1 MAKDNISE
9 NLKRFKE
16 IDKEISILTSA
27 ANLLWWDRASL
38 MPSKA
43 AEERAEQLSYL
54 AVLIHEKSTSKEL
67 NEIVS
72 NLNTNLSK
80 IQPIEKATVE
90 YYSWR
95 LSRINTLPREYIA
108 EIFKVTGMAQHYWE
122 IAKKNNDFKLFE
134 PYLEKIVELK
144 KKEANYINPK
154 SHPYEVL
161 LQDYER
167 GMTLKVLDETFNK
180 LKPELKILIE
190 KVKKSSKYGKE
201 FNVKNI
207 TFPIDIQ
214 KSICQEISTMILED
228 NERFL
233 ISGSVHPFMIKISPN
248 DLRITTAFRD
258 DPFFSFFST
267 AHESG
272 HALYESEFDEALKYT
287 ALYDAPS
294 LGIHE
299 SQSRIWEN
307 QVCRSKNFW
316 KYYYPKYQEA
326 FSNLKNVPLEKFYES
341 INTVRPSFIRI
352 ESDELTYNMHII
364 IRYEIEK
371 GLIEGSIKVSELPKV
386 WNAKY
391 KEYLGIEPR
400 NYSEG
405 LLQDVHW
412 SQGSIAYFPTY
423 TLGTIYSAM
432 IYEQMIKE
440 NPKLEREIMIGNLK
454 FVKKWLKENIHKHG
468 MTILTPEI
476 IRKAC
481 GKNLDSDSLIKYYK
495 NKFGQIYN
503 F

>member
-1 MAKDNISE
+1 MTLTN
-9 NLKRFKE
+9 NLKRLKE

-43 AEERAEQLSYL
+43 AEERSEQLSYL

-67 NEIVS
+67 NDIIS
-72 NLNTNLSK
+72 NLSNNLSK
-80 IQPIEKATVE
+80 LRPLEKTTVNH
-90 YYSWR
+90 YSWR
-95 LSRINTLPREYIA
+95 LSRINKLPKEYVA

-144 KKEANYINPK
+144 KKEANYIDSK

-167 GMTLKVLDETFNK
+167 GMTIKILDETFNK

-190 KVKKSSKYGKE
+190 KVKKSSKYGHE
-201 FNVKNI
+201 FNVKDKD
-207 TFPIDIQ
+207 FPIETQ
-214 KSICQEISTMILED
+214 KIVCQDVSTMILED

-248 DLRITTAFRD
+248 DLRITTAFRK
-258 DPFFSFFST
+258 DPFFSFLST

-272 HALYESEFDEALKYT
+272 HALYESEFDEKLKYT
-287 ALYDAPS
+287 VLYDAPS

-307 QVCRSKNFW
+307 QICKSIGFW
-316 KYYYPKYQEA
+316 KYYYPKYKEA
-326 FSNLKNVPLEKFYES
+326 FPNIKTVPIDKFYEA

-371 GLIEGSIKVSELPKV
+371 GLIEGSIKAGELPKI

-391 KEYLGIEPR
+391 KEYLGIIPKT
-400 NYSEG
+400 YSEG
-405 LLQDVHW
+405 VLQDVHW

-432 IYEQMIKE
+432 MYEQMLKE
-440 NPKLEREIMIGNLK
+440 NPALEKEISKGNLR
-454 FVKKWLKENIHKHG
+454 FAKKWLKENIHKHG
-468 MTILTPEI
+468 LTMLTPEI
-476 IRKAC
+476 MKRVC
-481 GKNLDSDSLIKYYK
+481 GKDINLDPLLKYYK
-495 NKFGQIYN
+495 NKFGKIYG